1 MFKISKLFQTLVGKI
16 YIGYGILI
24 AAFILNILLTSYI
37 VFKNRARVTVFSSVI
52 DPSLLAINQQKILN
66 LRAQMLISKC
76 VNTHLEDGEKLEL
89 FRILKSDFEDSK
101 ITLQNLSQKW
111 ETEADIFTLD
121 TAIKS
126 IDDNKKQM
134 LIISQTLKTF
144 DDYYEVEKKFL
155 TQDIY
160 ESKIIPN
167 NLLINS
173 KLEKISK
180 SLELIKQINAEEIRS
195 AEQNF
200 LVTIILST
208 FIVIA
213 IGLIFSYSIGKTI
226 KSKLAELSIAIS
238 NLSLGKLK
246 QIKLTITQ
254 DEIGLMS
261 SKLMDYVAS
270 LKETTVFATKIGEGD
285 FESDFKP
292 LSTDDELGKSLL
304 LMRNNLKLVKNEQ
317 EQRNWTSV
325 GMAKFSEILSD
336 TTRSTEEI
344 CDAVLSN
351 LVKYTNSI
359 QGSVFLIK
367 KDDDT
372 KENYFNLTASYAYD
386 RKKFLQKRIEMGQG
400 LVGQCFF
407 DNDKI
412 FLTDVPEDYI
422 NIKSGLGDSPPRC
435 VLLVPIRQ
443 NNVING
449 VLELTTF
456 YPYEQYCIEFI
467 ERIGENMGAVISTV
481 LINENTRNLLS
492 ESQQHR
498 EELRAQEEEMRQN
511 MEELIAT
518 QEEISRK
525 SIDID
530 KIIAKEKKVFDQKEK
545 ALLERISELQK
556 SNEDLI
562 NQIIKSKT

>member
-76 VNTHLEDGEKLEL
+76 VNTHLEDFEKLEI
-89 FRILKSDFEDSK
+89 FRLLKSDFDDSK
-101 ITLQNLSQKW
+101 NTLQKLSLKW
-111 ETEADIFTLD
+111 ENEIDKFRLD
-121 TAIKS
+121 TALNAIN
-126 IDDNKKQM
+126 DNNKQM
-134 LIISQTLKTF
+134 LYITQTLKTF
-144 DDYYEVEKKFL
+144 DDYYDVEKKFL
-155 TQDIY
+155 ALDIF

-226 KSKLAELSIAIS
+226 KSKLYELSNAIS
-238 NLSLGKLK
+238 NLRLGKLK

-261 SKLMDYVAS
+261 SKLMDYIAS

-443 NNVING
+443 NNFING

-456 YPYEQYCIEFI
+456 YPYEQYSIEFI

-511 MEELIAT
+511 MEELMAT
-518 QEEISRK
+518 QEEINRK